1 MAAEPPTGVLL
12 YLKAPTGPKFDTRV
26 VRKKDLPASYGQVP
40 LPESI
45 HVPIRGLTLVEYL
58 GNIYGTLHKIVP
70 KVECVADGQCVV
82 FSNCERLFVSHGG
95 VCGQGRCK
103 PLAN

>member
-1 MAAEPPTGVLL
+1 MLL
-12 YLKAPTGPKFDTRV
+12 YLKAPTGPKFDIRV

-58 GNIYGTLHKIVP
+58 GNSHGTLHKIVP

-82 FSNCERLFVSHGG
+82 FSNCEGCLSAMAVFAGKAG
-95 VCGQGRCK
+95 
-103 PLAN
+103 ANL